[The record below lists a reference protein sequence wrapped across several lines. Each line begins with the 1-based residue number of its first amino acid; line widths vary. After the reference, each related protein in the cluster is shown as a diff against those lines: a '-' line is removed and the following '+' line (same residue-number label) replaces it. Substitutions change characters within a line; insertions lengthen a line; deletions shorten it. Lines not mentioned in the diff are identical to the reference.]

1 MTEKNLITPPVWRL
15 IALLLMGG
23 GLILLGRWAGL
34 WSDATLDFVS
44 TMLAAAMFFGIGF
57 WARRRPDKLA
67 IRLGAFAKIGDAVK
81 ESADDISDLVHR
93 QTMKVGIAVGLIYGA
108 GVATGRIVFREL
120 LFHLRH

>member
-1 MTEKNLITPPVWRL
+1 MTEKTLITPPVWRL

-23 GLILLGRWAGL
+23 GLRLLGRRAAPWRAAAL
-34 WSDATLDFVS
+34 YFVR
-44 TMLAAAMFFGIGF
+44 TRLAAAMFFGIGF

-93 QTMKVGIAVGLIYGA
+93 QTMKVGIAVGLI
-108 GVATGRIVFREL
+108 
-120 LFHLRH
+120 